1 MAKQGTLRVLHED
14 EWIIVVSKPAGML
27 SVGYPGFRG
36 QTALDALIE
45 RYKSRGKRHVTAV
58 HRLDRET
65 SGVMMFACSPI
76 AAKRIMDEWQTI
88 VNERRYRCLCVR
100 RPGSPD
106 LQDKGT
112 IDLPIAYNRHDVGF
126 VPTDKGDVSIKV
138 SERAITHYRVLERGT
153 ACDLVECE
161 LETGRKN
168 QIRVHLAH
176 LGHPIAGDE
185 VYGKDM
191 VDSSPIDRLALHA
204 RALAFMH
211 PFTGEPMRFEEAE
224 DAAFLKA
231 LRAVSKS
238 KQSQLTQKGANAE
251 GGKNGGRKGYIEAE
265 LIPRGDA
272 ARGKRH
278 ANGSKFIPDTKA
290 NRDR

>member
-65 SGVMMFACSPI
+65 SGVMMFACSP
-76 AAKRIMDEWQTI
+76 AAAGRIMDEWQTI

-100 RPGSPD
+100 RPGAPD
-106 LQDKGT
+106 LKDEGT

-138 SERAITHYRVLERGT
+138 SERAITHYRVLERGPE
-153 ACDLVECE
+153 CDLVECE

-191 VDSSPIDRLALHA
+191 AASSPIDRLALHA

-224 DAAFLKA
+224 DPSFLKA
-231 LRAVSKS
+231 LRAASKGERR
-238 KQSQLTQKGANAE
+238 QLTPKGEKAE
-251 GGKNGGRKGYIEAE
+251 GGRKPGRKGESETE
-265 LIPRGDA
+265 LIPRGESG
-272 ARGKRH
+272 RGKRY

-290 NRDR
+290 NRNR